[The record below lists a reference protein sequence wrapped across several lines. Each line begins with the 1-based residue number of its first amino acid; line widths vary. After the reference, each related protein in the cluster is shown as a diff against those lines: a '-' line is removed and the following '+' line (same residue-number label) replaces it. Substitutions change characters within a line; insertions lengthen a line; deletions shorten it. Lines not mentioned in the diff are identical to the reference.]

1 MALAGTS
8 PELAGARRGASRG
21 GLQSATQWRVRRRP
35 AFSGIDYSWLLC
47 GMLLRRSQ
55 LLHIG
60 CFSAPGQRY
69 IVDRCFAESLRAYV
83 AEAN

>member
-21 GLQSATQWRVRRRP
+21 GLQSATQWRVKRRP

-69 IVDRCFAESLRAYV
+69 ICGPLFCRVLESLCC
-83 AEAN
+83 